1 MLNNWDLTFDKE
13 KYLLHYENLQ
23 LYLRLGLKLKQMH
36 LILEFNLSQW
46 LKLLVEFNKQKRTEA
61 EKWRQRWK
69 SIVQIIELCHIRQ
82 NNRKLEK

>member
-1 MLNNWDLTFDKE
+1 MLNNWGLTFDKE